1 MTRVLDKNA
10 IYLSVGRSFTDKSWE
25 RTNDQY
31 WYKYTCH
38 SDDVASTH
46 QYQTFNKYAS
56 HRYLA

>member
-31 WYKYTCH
+31 
-38 SDDVASTH
+38 
-46 QYQTFNKYAS
+46 
-56 HRYLA
+56 